1 VREEEEECGCESC
14 LRDWGRRGLGG
25 KVLENLVDVMVVAVL
40 SLIEGGLAMMSR
52 WDVGFAE
59 PR

>member
-1 VREEEEECGCESC
+1 